1 MVLKNTVILIPV
13 KKNFEHLKYKNA
25 LKEKKKPV
33 LCYNNILSFIQ
44 KTIIFKEK
52 TII

>member
-25 LKEKKKPV
+25 LKEKKNLFYV
-33 LCYNNILSFIQ
+33 I
-44 KTIIFKEK
+44 IIFYHLYKIPLYLK
-52 TII
+52 KKQ